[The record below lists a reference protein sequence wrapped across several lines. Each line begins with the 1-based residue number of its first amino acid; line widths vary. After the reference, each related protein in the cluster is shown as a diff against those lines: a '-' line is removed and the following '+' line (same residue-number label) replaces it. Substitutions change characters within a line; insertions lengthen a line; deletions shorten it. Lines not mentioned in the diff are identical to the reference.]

1 MAVPIDRSLV
11 SNFEIFRGVP
21 AEDIDAVL
29 ALARPRRLTEG
40 ATAFR
45 QGATAREFFLLLHG
59 RLKVQQTSPDGQ
71 QIVLR
76 HVNPGD
82 LFGIAG
88 AMHRPDYP
96 ATAIAVV
103 ESLALVWPASQW
115 EGFIGRHPAFAM
127 GAMQAIGQR
136 LQDAHSRIRE
146 LSTEA
151 VERRVAHTIL
161 RLVNQAGRKTSEGI
175 EIDFPVTRA
184 DIAEMSGTTLHTVSR
199 VMSGWQQV
207 GLVTLGR
214 KRVTVNDPHRL
225 FILAEGGPA
234 RGSGPGSSEPPR

>member
-1 MAVPIDRSLV
+1 MVASIDRSLV
-11 SNFEIFRGVP
+11 SNFEIFEGVP

-29 ALARPRRLTEG
+29 ALARPRRLVDG
-40 ATAFR
+40 AAAFR
-45 QGATAREFFLLLHG
+45 QGAIAKEFFLLLSG
-59 RLKVQQTSPDGQ
+59 RLKVQQTAADGQ
-71 QIVLR
+71 QIVVR
-76 HVNPGD
+76 HINPGD
-82 LFGIAG
+82 LFGIAD

-115 EGFIGRHPAFAM
+115 ERFIGRNAAFAL
-127 GAMQAIGQR
+127 GALQTVGRR

-151 VERRVAHTIL
+151 VERRIAHAIL
-161 RLVNQAGRKTSEGI
+161 RLVNQAGRKTPKGI
-175 EIDFPVTRA
+175 EIDFPVTRE

-199 VMSGWQQV
+199 VMSGWQQK

-214 KRVTVNDPHRL
+214 KRVTVNDAHRL
-225 FILAEGGPA
+225 FILAEGSAP
-234 RGSGPGSSEPPR
+234 SSSEPPR